1 MMSLRKL
8 AAVAFLLV
16 VASVQVEAQGGG
28 GGGRGAGGG
37 GRGMGGGNAE
47 MQARQRALM
56 FEGITL
62 SEAQTTQVDS
72 IQAATRSKQQEM
84 MQAAMGGGGDRQAM
98 MAQMQEMRTAEQ
110 KAIRELLSKEQQEQF
125 DKNIA
130 NMPAMGGRGRPPLQ
144 R

>member
-16 VASVQVEAQGGG
+16 VASVEVQAQGGG
-28 GGGRGAGGG
+28 GGGRGMGGG
-37 GRGMGGGNAE
+37 GNPE
-47 MQARQRALM
+47 MQARQRAMM
-56 FEGITL
+56 FEGMTL
-62 SEAQTTQVDS
+62 TDAQTTQVDS
-72 IQAATRSKQQEM
+72 IQAATRAKQQEM

-98 MAQMQEMRTAEQ
+98 MAQMQEMRAAER
-110 KAIRELLSKEQQEQF
+110 KAIRELLTKEQQEQF

-130 NMPAMGGRGRPPLQ
+130 NMPAMGGRGRPPMQ

>member
-28 GGGRGAGGG
+28 GGGGRG
-37 GRGMGGGNAE
+37 GMGGGGGAE
-47 MQARQRALM
+47 MQARQRAMM

-62 SEAQTTQVDS
+62 TEAQTKQVDS
-72 IQAATRSKQQEM
+72 IQAATRTKQQEM

-98 MAQMQEMRTAEQ
+98 MAQVQEMRTADQ
-110 KAIRELLSKEQQEQF
+110 KAIRALLSKEQQEQF

-130 NMPAMGGRGRPPLQ
+130 NMPAMGGRRPPVL

>member
-1 MMSLRKL
+1 MMSLTKL

-28 GGGRGAGGG
+28 GGGRGMGGAGG
-37 GRGMGGGNAE
+37 AE
-47 MQARQRALM
+47 MQARQRAMM

-62 SEAQTTQVDS
+62 TEAQTTQVDS
-72 IQAATRSKQQEM
+72 IQAETRTRQQGM
-84 MQAAMGGGGDRQAM
+84 MQSAMGGGGDREAM
-98 MAQMQEMRTAEQ
+98 MAQMQEMRTAERT
-110 KAIRELLSKEQQEQF
+110 AIRNLLSKEQQEQF

-130 NMPAMGGRGRPPLQ
+130 NLPAGRGRPPAQ

>member
-16 VASVQVEAQGGG
+16 AASVQVEAQGGG
-28 GGGRGAGGG
+28 GGG
-37 GRGMGGGNAE
+37 GRGMGGAGGAE
-47 MQARQRALM
+47 MQARQRAMM

-62 SEAQTTQVDS
+62 SEAQTKQVDS
-72 IQAATRSKQQEM
+72 IQAETRTKQQGM
-84 MQAAMGGGGDRQAM
+84 MQSAGGDRQAM
-98 MAQMQEMRTAEQ
+98 MAQMQEMRTAERT
-110 KAIRELLSKEQQEQF
+110 AIRNLLSKEQQEQF

-130 NMPAMGGRGRPPLQ
+130 NMPAGRGRPPVQ

>member
-1 MMSLRKL
+1 MMSLRKV

-16 VASVQVEAQGGG
+16 VAGVQLEAQGGG
-28 GGGRGAGGG
+28 MGG
-37 GRGMGGGNAE
+37 GRGMGGGGGAE
-47 MQARQRALM
+47 MLARQRAMM

-62 SEAQTTQVDS
+62 TEAQTQQVDS
-72 IQAATRSKQQEM
+72 IQTATRTKQQEM

-98 MAQMQEMRTAEQ
+98 MAQVQEMRAAEQ
-110 KAIRELLSKEQQEQF
+110 KAIRDLLSKEQQEQF

-130 NMPAMGGRGRPPLQ
+130 NMPPMGGRGRPPAQ

>member
-28 GGGRGAGGG
+28 GGGRGMGGG
-37 GRGMGGGNAE
+37 GNPE
-47 MQARQRALM
+47 MQARQRAMM

-62 SEAQTTQVDS
+62 SDAQTKQVDS
-72 IQAATRSKQQEM
+72 IQAATRTKQQEM

-98 MAQMQEMRTAEQ
+98 MAQMQDMRTAER
-110 KAIRELLSKEQQEQF
+110 KAIRDLLSKEQQDQF

-130 NMPAMGGRGRPPLQ
+130 AMPAGRGRPPVQ

>member
-28 GGGRGAGGG
+28 G
-37 GRGMGGGNAE
+37 RGMGGGGNPE
-47 MQARQRALM
+47 MQARQRAMM

-62 SEAQTTQVDS
+62 TEAQTKQVDS
-72 IQAATRSKQQEM
+72 IQAATRTKQQEM

-98 MAQMQEMRTAEQ
+98 MAQVQEMRASEQ
-110 KAIRELLSKEQQEQF
+110 KAIRELLTKEQQEQF

-130 NMPAMGGRGRPPLQ
+130 NMPAMGGRGRPPAQ

>member
-1 MMSLRKL
+1 MLSLRKL

-16 VASVQVEAQGGG
+16 TASVQVEAQGGG
-28 GGGRGAGGG
+28 GGGRGM
-37 GRGMGGGNAE
+37 GRGMGGGGGAE
-47 MQARQRALM
+47 MQARQRAML

-62 SEAQTTQVDS
+62 SEAQTKQVDS
-72 IQAATRSKQQEM
+72 IQAATRTRQQEM

-98 MAQMQEMRTAEQ
+98 MAQMQEMRAAEQ

-130 NMPAMGGRGRPPLQ
+130 NMPAMGGRGRPPVQ

>member
-28 GGGRGAGGG
+28 GGG
-37 GRGMGGGNAE
+37 GRGMGGGGGAE
-47 MQARQRALM
+47 MQARQRAMM

-62 SEAQTTQVDS
+62 TEAQTKQVDS
-72 IQAATRSKQQEM
+72 IQAATRTKQQEM

-98 MAQMQEMRTAEQ
+98 MAQVQEMRAGEQ

-130 NMPAMGGRGRPPLQ
+130 NMPAMGGRRPPVL